1 MKRIYLS
8 GVYETKSELCKV
20 RAALQSMGF
29 TVCSS
34 WLNETDREAEVLYR
48 VLRGEG
54 SEEDI
59 ARARYVAEMDM
70 DDIRECDIFVLFS
83 DAKRP
88 SPRGGCH
95 IETGYAYGMGK
106 EIWLV
111 GDATS
116 HFHHLVA
123 DMWFRDEDE
132 MLRYALTLSPASCST
147 PEPPPIPG

>member
-8 GVYETKSELCKV
+8 GVYETKPELCKV

-83 DAKRP
+83 DAKR
-88 SPRGGCH
+88 
-95 IETGYAYGMGK
+95 A
-106 EIWLV
+106 
-111 GDATS
+111 
-116 HFHHLVA
+116 
-123 DMWFRDEDE
+123 
-132 MLRYALTLSPASCST
+132 
-147 PEPPPIPG
+147 